1 MENAVAHI
9 VVALISVWR
18 GMIYSASAAAVFWW
32 NKECTMFELKSCT
45 IVAPGDRI
53 RIPGRHEIL
62 QVKSIESVGNRVLLF
77 TFENGYQVYMR
88 MRSKVYIDRGA
99 KE

>member
-1 MENAVAHI
+1 
-9 VVALISVWR
+9 
-18 GMIYSASAAAVFWW
+18 
-32 NKECTMFELKSCT
+32 MFALKSCT

-77 TFENGYQVYMR
+77 TFENGQQVYMR